1 MRSYLAI
8 IVLLSFTFSNAQVT
22 VTKDLP
28 VYKSWKINF
37 SSSDNSLEL
46 SRLKNSEAA
55 PKPFM
60 RSEKVKQKLDA
71 ERQRT
76 RIQPKAGYI
85 TSKED
90 VAPEVATDFNGK
102 PIGWAGIPNDNTM
115 AISNDGIIISA
126 INTTVTILNEEG
138 ERLGFRSLYGMT
150 ANQLGLLDRFYDPK
164 VTYDPE
170 NDRFILVFLEGSLS
184 DDTRIVVGFTE
195 TNDPTGNWNFYALD
209 GKPLGGNTWS
219 DYPIIAQNGTD
230 LYITVNLLRDNE
242 SWQEGF
248 VESLIW
254 QVAKADGYEGKE
266 DLTQNLFSGIRYEGA
281 PVWSICP
288 VQPAFDFDQ
297 DNMYF
302 LSVRPDAESNDTV
315 FLHEITASSSTGG
328 AEHKLSVLTTN
339 VPYGVP
345 PTAYQPLVNGSDFRL
360 QTNDTRVLSATF
372 HNGNIHYTQSTILED
387 EIRSGIYHGI
397 ISDVASNPMIEGE
410 IISSSTLDY
419 AYPSIAF
426 AGEDESQNHSMLLT
440 FSHVGEEVFPGT
452 SVVFHNKEDGKERLY
467 SDVIRV
473 RDGDSVINTFVDDSL
488 ERWGDYSDIQRKYN
502 EPNTVWA
509 CGSYGDTLG
518 NNNVWI
524 AKLTVKNELVSV
536 SGILTYPNP
545 ANTSILVSA
554 SFDVEQEVD
563 ITLTDMRGTVVRE
576 LRDEKV
582 NAGKADFLF
591 NVEGFS
597 SGIYILCILDD
608 SGESLLSKKVIVE

>member
-71 ERQRT
+71 KRQRT

-328 AEHKLSVLTTN
+328 VEHKLSVLTTN

-563 ITLTDMRGTVVRE
+563 ITLADMRGTVVRE

>member
-71 ERQRT
+71 KRQRT

-126 INTTVTILNEEG
+126 INNTVTILNEEG

-328 AEHKLSVLTTN
+328 VEHKLSVLTTN

-563 ITLTDMRGTVVRE
+563 ITLADMRGTVVRE

>member
-71 ERQRT
+71 KRQRT

-502 EPNTVWA
+502 EPNTVWT